1 MRKMLWSLALCSLAA
16 MAAAAQTGAG
26 AGSGQGAGSGSSGG
40 QGMGAAQ
47 AAPTDPL
54 STYIKGSFKRN
65 SGYLVAAAEKMPDD
79 GYSAKL
85 GTQTET
91 RTFAQMM
98 GHTINANFSSCSQ
111 IKGEQNPNTTDFE
124 HTAQTKDQLVKGIH
138 AAMDYCGPIYDG
150 LTDAALMQPR
160 SVQGRDGQTR
170 TIYPLNGAIGNVVH
184 NNEMYGN
191 MVGIFRS
198 KNLVPPS
205 TEASQ
210 QGGRR
215 GM

>member
-1 MRKMLWSLALCSLAA
+1 MRKMLWGLALCSLAA
-16 MAAAAQTGAG
+16 MPALAQSGAG
-26 AGSGQGAGSGSSGG
+26 AGSGQGMGSGSSGG
-40 QGMGAAQ
+40 QGMAAPQ
-47 AAPTDPL
+47 GTPTDPL
-54 STYIKGSFKRN
+54 ATYIKGSFKRN
-65 SGYLVAAAEKMPDD
+65 SGYIVAAADKMPED

-85 GTQTET
+85 GTQPET

-98 GHTINANFSSCSQ
+98 GHTINANFNACSQ
-111 IKGEQNPNTTDFE
+111 LKGEANPNATDFE
-124 HTAQTKDQLVKGIH
+124 HTPQTKDQLAKGIH

-160 SVQGRDGQTR
+160 SMQGRDGQTR
-170 TIYPLNGAIGNVVH
+170 MVYPVNAAIGNVVH

-205 TEASQ
+205 TEGA
-210 QGGRR
+210 GRR